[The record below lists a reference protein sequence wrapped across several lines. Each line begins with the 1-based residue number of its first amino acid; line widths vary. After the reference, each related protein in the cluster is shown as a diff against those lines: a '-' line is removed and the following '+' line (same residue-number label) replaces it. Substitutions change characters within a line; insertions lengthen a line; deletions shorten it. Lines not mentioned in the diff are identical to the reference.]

1 MDITSAT
8 IDVGSESSSDGP
20 PFGNSAP
27 VAIRELLDAIPLPL
41 AIVDD
46 NLRCVELNRRMAATL
61 GSSGEK
67 LRGLPI
73 CEIVPAFAAE
83 LETHFLRVLAGDI
96 VEDSVLR
103 DGSEH
108 AVVGRGEKHSFAAL
122 RNACGAVAGV
132 LWVAREDRPTVSS
145 ARSVP
150 GLQRWRILM
159 AEDLAMNQ
167 EIIAEML
174 EFAGYE
180 VVTVADGASAI
191 DSVRRES
198 FDLILMDIEMP
209 LMGGLEA
216 TRAIRALGEA
226 GAVPIVAMTAN
237 RGPEQLAA
245 CRTAGMDAY
254 ICKPVDQA
262 DLLSTMRKWLKSSH
276 KVQPER
282 QAGRDNTIDFGVLEN
297 IRAHFGPF
305 RTQRFIR
312 EVCIRLEYVL
322 LQLSSE
328 ADSKHLGDDLHSLV
342 SMGGHLG
349 LRDLSERARAFMVA
363 LRKQTSNIE
372 IVTEEFRRS
381 ALRALAALQQVDA
394 GPTLNHQEARQEDA
408 RPRGA

>member
-1 MDITSAT
+1 
-8 IDVGSESSSDGP
+8 
-20 PFGNSAP
+20 
-27 VAIRELLDAIPLPL
+27 
-41 AIVDD
+41 
-46 NLRCVELNRRMAATL
+46 
-61 GSSGEK
+61 
-67 LRGLPI
+67 
-73 CEIVPAFAAE
+73 
-83 LETHFLRVLAGDI
+83 
-96 VEDSVLR
+96 
-103 DGSEH
+103 
-108 AVVGRGEKHSFAAL
+108 
-122 RNACGAVAGV
+122 
-132 LWVAREDRPTVSS
+132 
-145 ARSVP
+145 
-150 GLQRWRILM
+150 M

-174 EFAGYE
+174 ESAGYE

-191 DSVRRES
+191 DSVRRGS

-245 CRTAGMDAY
+245 CRAAGMDAY

-282 QAGRDNTIDFGVLEN
+282 QAGQDNTIDFGVLEN

-312 EVCIRLEYVL
+312 EVCIRLEHVL
-322 LQLSSE
+322 LQLSPE

-349 LRDLSERARAFMVA
+349 LRELSERARAFMVA
-363 LRKQTSNIE
+363 LRKQTGNLE

-394 GPTLNHQEARQEDA
+394 GAHPGSR
-408 RPRGA
+408 RS

>member
-20 PFGNSAP
+20 SFGHSAP

-73 CEIVPAFAAE
+73 REIVPAFAAE
-83 LETHFLRVLAGDI
+83 LETQFLRVLAGDI

-108 AVVGRGEKHSFAAL
+108 AAVGRGEKHSFAAL
-122 RNACGAVAGV
+122 RNACGAPAGV
-132 LWVAREDRPTVSS
+132 LWVAPREERPTIPS

-174 EFAGYE
+174 ESAGYE

-191 DSVRRES
+191 DSVRRGS

-245 CRTAGMDAY
+245 CRAAGMDAY

-282 QAGRDNTIDFGVLEN
+282 QAGQDNTIDFGVLEN

-312 EVCIRLEYVL
+312 EVCIRLEHVL
-322 LQLSSE
+322 LQLSPE

-349 LRDLSERARAFMVA
+349 LRELSERARAFMVA
-363 LRKQTSNIE
+363 LRKQTGNLE

-394 GPTLNHQEARQEDA
+394 GAHPGSR
-408 RPRGA
+408 RS